1 MGNSIKLKM
10 NFKNTILPVT
20 GFLALVLVAGMV
32 SPAYAGPP
40 PTETCAFVPGF
51 SVGGTGTCEF
61 MFGNPFDMFII
72 TENVTSID
80 ARLYFNFTGLIED
93 REYQVKKNITN
104 NSGETFFTFSHE
116 LLDPSGD
123 ANDIALDQDN
133 AEPWTTPSF
142 PTRFSHSNNNDGL
155 SFDMGGSVPRTS
167 TTWSSID
174 VDEFGT
180 RDFLEFKDGALL
192 DGQWDFTTFGLLI
205 NFNLAENEPFLLAE
219 APRPIS
225 IMIGGTVGSMDT
237 TSLIIAGAQAN
248 MGWWSIAMI
257 GAVAIG
263 AGIVFKVK
271 SNKTNKETL

>member
-32 SPAYAGPP
+32 SPAFAQAP
-40 PTETCAFVPGF
+40 PTCSFNAGF
-51 SVGGTGTCEF
+51 SVGGNGTCVFVQGGE
-61 MFGNPFDMFII
+61 FDMFII
-72 TENVTSID
+72 EENVTSID
-80 ARLYFNFTGLIED
+80 ARLYFNFDNLVNGTN
-93 REYQVKKNITN
+93 YQVKKNITN
-104 NSGETFFTFSHE
+104 HSGVTFFTFSHE
-116 LLDPSGD
+116 LLDPSGQ
-123 ANDIALDQDN
+123 ANDQSFDQAN

-142 PTRFSHSNNNDGL
+142 PTRFSHSNDSDGL
-155 SFDMGGSVPRTS
+155 SFAMSGPVPRTS
-167 TTWSSID
+167 DTWSGID

-192 DGQWDFTTFGLLI
+192 NGTSDFTTFGLRD
-205 NFNLAENEPFLLAE
+205 NNPEGNEPFLLAE

-257 GAVAIG
+257 GAFAIG
-263 AGIVFKVK
+263 AGIVYKVK